1 MPLTLFDVADPEPR
15 YIPSSEREVTTLRLY
30 GDGRGRI
37 PDEAA
42 HELARDF
49 MEIRPACAIL
59 HKQGLLRETGARRKA
74 RHRSAAELVITD
86 KGRAMLPLL
95 KGQAA

>member
-1 MPLTLFDVADPEPR
+1 MSLFEPPRDR
-15 YIPSSEREVTTLRLY
+15 YLPKVEREVTTLRLY
-30 GDGRGRI
+30 GDRQGRI

-42 HELARDF
+42 HELHRDF

-59 HKQGLLRETGARRKA
+59 HRQGLLRETGTRRKA

-86 KGRAMLPLL
+86 KGLAMLEML
-95 KGQAA
+95 GRAAA